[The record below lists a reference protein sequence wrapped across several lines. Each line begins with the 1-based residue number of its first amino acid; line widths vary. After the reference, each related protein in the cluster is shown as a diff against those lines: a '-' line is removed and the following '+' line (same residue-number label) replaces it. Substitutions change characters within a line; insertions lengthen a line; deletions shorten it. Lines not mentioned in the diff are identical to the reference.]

1 MVTKQ
6 GAVSLLN
13 DPVAVALL
21 QSATPARLAYVGSD
35 GMPRAIPIWFHWDGA
50 SLVLASPSKS
60 AKVSS
65 ISKHPQVAL
74 TIDGETWPYKVLQV
88 RGTARV
94 ETVSGVV
101 PEYAL
106 AAERYFGAEQGKA
119 WVAQIGA
126 LFTHMS
132 RITVTPTWVAVM
144 DFEQRFP
151 NVIEAA
157 MAAG

>member
-21 QSATPARLAYVGSD
+21 QSATPARLAYVGND
-35 GMPRAIPIWFHWDGA
+35 GTPRAIPIWFHWDGA
-50 SLVLASPSKS
+50 YLVLASPQKS

-65 ISKHPQVAL
+65 ISKHPKVAL
-74 TIDGETWPYKVLQV
+74 TIDGDSWPYKVLQV
-88 RGTARV
+88 RGTAEV
-94 ETVSGVV
+94 ETMEGVV

-119 WVAQIGA
+119 WVAQMGA

>member
-6 GAVSLLN
+6 GAVALLN

-21 QSATPARLAYVGSD
+21 QSTIPARLAYLGLD
-35 GMPRAIPIWFHWDGA
+35 GNPRAIPIWFHWNGN
-50 SLVLASPSKS
+50 SLVLGSPLKS
-60 AKVSS
+60 AKVRA
-65 ISKHPQVAL
+65 ISKHPKVAL
-74 TIDGETWPYKVLQV
+74 TIDGDAWPAKVLQV
-88 RGTARV
+88 RGTATV
-94 ETVSGVV
+94 ETIEGVV

-106 AAERYFGAEQGKA
+106 AAERYFGADQGKA
-119 WVAQIGA
+119 WVAQMGA
-126 LFTHMS
+126 LFSHMS

-157 MAAG
+157 MAPD